1 MYDHFQLHENTDSN
15 SPYLQ
20 YISNLDISPKEK
32 IELICIVGAILSY
45 FVDQAFGVQTDQ
57 ITLGSVGKISS
68 AAPHGHATLAYHPD
82 NQTAHARIDGVDSA
96 FNPLGASE
104 P

>member
-1 MYDHFQLHENTDSN
+1 MSYHSKLPEIKECNERYKKHVEG
-15 SPYLQ
+15 
-20 YISNLDISPKEK
+20 LDLPPNEMDA
-32 IELICIVGAILSY
+32 LIDIVRSILSY

-57 ITLGSVGKISS
+57 ITLGSVGRISS
-68 AAPHGHATLAYHPD
+68 TAPLGDATLAHHPD